1 MSLSNITLLVSYSI
15 TTVKRKQIEKILH
28 NWISSM
34 CKMPKATKGCKK
46 TATRGSI
53 YDGTGLFWSIHC
65 LENISWN
72 NGLTKVQLQFYN
84 AFSSILQLLDRP
96 LMYTKHIETSF
107 SFKPYCL
114 LVVNAKKSA
123 SRSTI
128 K

>member
-53 YDGTGLFWSIHC
+53 LINSVLGKY
-65 LENISWN
+65 
-72 NGLTKVQLQFYN
+72 
-84 AFSSILQLLDRP
+84 
-96 LMYTKHIETSF
+96 
-107 SFKPYCL
+107 
-114 LVVNAKKSA
+114 LVK
-123 SRSTI
+123 
-128 K
+128 